1 MKFRPLNDR
10 VLIKR
15 VEEDTKSAGGIII
28 PDTAQEKPMQ
38 GLVKAIG
45 PGSRDDQGNRIA
57 MSVKAGD
64 TVLFGKWSGSEVK
77 LDGEDLLIM
86 NESDIMAVIEETA
99 AKKSGKTK
107 KAA

>member
-10 VLIKR
+10 VLVER

-38 GLVKAIG
+38 GVIKAVG
-45 PGSRDDQGNRIA
+45 PGARTEQGERLA
-57 MSVKAGD
+57 MSVKEGD
-64 TVLFGKWSGSEVK
+64 RVLFGKWSGTEVR
-77 LDGEDLLIM
+77 LDGVDYVIM
-86 NESDIMAVIEETA
+86 NESDIMAVIEGA
-99 AKKSGKTK
+99 AAGKKK